1 MAASLRTSLWV
12 KQTQMLCLM
21 LIKMLV
27 ISFVRDQTHN
37 WRLKKKPK
45 TQAFGEVDCTMYA
58 CRINI
63 QILVFFIFVLILPFY
78 LLWEQD
84 VMFKLMDV
92 W

>member
-1 MAASLRTSLWV
+1 
-12 KQTQMLCLM
+12 
-21 LIKMLV
+21 
-27 ISFVRDQTHN
+27 
-37 WRLKKKPK
+37 
-45 TQAFGEVDCTMYA
+45 MYA